1 MLYKSIIINLDD
13 LLLDTK
19 NPRFI
24 VPPNAS
30 QQNIIEY
37 LVLHEDVIELS
48 HGINKNHNLFAGER
62 IIAIKDNDKYIVLEG
77 NRRVCACKILMN
89 PELLRN
95 VRPASISSLIAYD
108 ETKKNIRNINV
119 DVMPNRT
126 IAQSSLAAKHIDGIK
141 KWSPI
146 SKYKYFAN
154 SFDSGRS
161 IEEIEQI
168 TGVSKTKIIAGI
180 KDYRKIDYILNLS
193 LWTEKEKEK
202 YLDLH
207 NIKANRVLRLFN
219 SQPKDKNLPRL
230 NDILKITFDNKYNI
244 VYSIEKKQFDKI
256 LHIISSAAFIPG
268 FCPDFNGTRSTYE
281 DISMLMEYL
290 TNNHLLILPSNET
303 NSQNYKTN
311 DNIPTSKKSSNFN
324 VDFDTIPKQKKGNIF
339 NPKNENLSVINNI
352 STFSS
357 KNTKGCTSKRNV
369 LIPENFQV
377 FCTNTKINNIIQELK
392 FLTLSKYEN
401 AVALLLRSLIEL
413 SQKYFLNKLQQP
425 EKISENHLEDTY
437 KATVQVMLAKNLIN
451 SKENSSLNNLRKN
464 LKLFDML
471 NGYVHYDSI
480 LPSKDILINYF
491 DNLSKYLQICLNQ

>member
-1 MLYKSIIINLDD
+1 MLYESLMINLDD
-13 LLLDTK
+13 LLLDTE

-37 LVLHEDVIELS
+37 LVLHEDVIELC

-95 VRPASISSLIAYD
+95 VRPASISNLITYD
-108 ETKKNIRNINV
+108 ETKANIKNLNV
-119 DVMPNRT
+119 DVMQTRT

-154 SFDSGRS
+154 SFDSGKS
-161 IEEIEQI
+161 IDEIEQI
-168 TGVSKTKIIAGI
+168 TGVSKNKIIAGI

-207 NIKANRVLRLFN
+207 NIKANRVLRLFY

-244 VYSIEKKQFDKI
+244 VYSIAKNQFDKI

-268 FCPDFNGTRSTYE
+268 FCPEFNGTRSTYE
-281 DISMLMEYL
+281 DIIMLMEYL
-290 TNNHLLILPSNET
+290 MNNNLLILPNKDI
-303 NSQNYKTN
+303 NSQNDKTN
-311 DNIPTSKKSSNFN
+311 GNLSTSPEPSNLE
-324 VDFDTIPKQKKGNIF
+324 VDFDTKSKHPNENIF
-339 NPKNENLSVINNI
+339 NTPYASSSDIKNIKTPIAKN
-352 STFSS
+352 S
-357 KNTKGCTSKRNV
+357 KNYTSKRNV

-377 FCTNTKINNIIQELK
+377 HCTNIKINNIIQELK
-392 FLTLSKYEN
+392 LLKLSKYEN
-401 AVALLLRSLIEL
+401 AIALLLRSLIEL
-413 SQKYFLNKLQQP
+413 SQKYFLSKIQQT
-425 EKISENHLEDTY
+425 EKIHEYHVEDTY
-437 KATVQVMLAKNLIN
+437 KATVQVMLSKNLIN
-451 SKENSSLNNLRKN
+451 IKENSSLNNLRRN

-480 LPSKDILINYF
+480 LPNKDTLINYF
-491 DNLSKYLQICLNQ
+491 DNLSNYLQICLNQ